1 MVPKPTTRPI
11 QRLAGWLSR
20 AARRYRTITH
30 GRGLAVW
37 LVRLAVRI
45 LPYDRRVRYE
55 REWLAELDV
64 LERRKQA
71 LLGVAVGIAM
81 GAPRLGLMLRFQG
94 WVRSPAAK
102 RLGRLEPVWVG
113 LGAALAAFFS
123 IAVGLWTPDGRAP
136 SRLQIG
142 LALLGSALSGGLA
155 AWQARKRRHTRRHSK
170 QSPTDRGELP

>member
-1 MVPKPTTRPI
+1 MAPKPPTRQI
-11 QRLAGWLSR
+11 QRLAGRLSR
-20 AARRYRTITH
+20 AARLYRTITY
-30 GRGLAVW
+30 GRALAVW
-37 LVRLAVRI
+37 LVELAVRT
-45 LPYDRRVRYE
+45 LPRDCRVRYG

-71 LLGVAVGIAM
+71 LLGVAVGIAL

-113 LGAALAAFFS
+113 LAAALAVFFS
-123 IAVGLWTPDGRAP
+123 IAVGLWTPEGRAP

-142 LALLGSALSGGLA
+142 LALLGSVLSGGLA
-155 AWQARKRRHTRRHSK
+155 AWQSRKRHTRRHSK
-170 QSPTDRGELP
+170 QSPTDSGELP